1 MPSMNIS
8 LPESLKEFVDAQ
20 IAAGRYGNASEYVR
34 ELIRTDEKR
43 KAEERLETLL
53 LDGLQSAETE
63 LTPADWSKIRQEAI
77 AQVKARR
84 PAR

>member
-8 LPESLKEFVDAQ
+8 LPESLKGFVDAQ

-34 ELIRTDEKR
+34 ELIRADEKR

-53 LDGLQSAETE
+53 LEGLQSAQTE
-63 LTPADWSKIRQEAI
+63 LTPADWSEILQEAI